1 MLASSS
7 DERFPP
13 FRTSHLQGA
22 GIQHGRLHR
31 PGVAVPME
39 TPPEVV
45 AVLEKAFLL
54 VVTDPPSSRHEGD
67 GFVPLA
73 MGHEES
79 MAYIPR

>member
-1 MLASSS
+1 
-7 DERFPP
+7 
-13 FRTSHLQGA
+13 
-22 GIQHGRLHR
+22 
-31 PGVAVPME
+31 ME